1 MKISKTL
8 YIRYLF
14 ALLLPLSGLLQAC
27 DMIEYHPYDLDIDGE
42 TEVNARNIQRIETAL
57 DGKRNSHLPSS
68 ATPSDG
74 MTRRKTPWPT

>member
-27 DMIEYHPYDLDIDGE
+27 DMIEYHPYDLDI
-42 TEVNARNIQRIETAL
+42 
-57 DGKRNSHLPSS
+57 
-68 ATPSDG
+68 
-74 MTRRKTPWPT
+74 